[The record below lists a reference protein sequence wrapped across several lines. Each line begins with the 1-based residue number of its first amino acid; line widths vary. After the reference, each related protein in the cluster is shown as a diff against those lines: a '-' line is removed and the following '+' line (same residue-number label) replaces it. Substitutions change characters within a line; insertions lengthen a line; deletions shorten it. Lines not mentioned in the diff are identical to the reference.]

1 VILLD
6 TSVWVDHLRRSDS
19 RVVGV
24 LESGQAAAHAFV
36 IGELA
41 CGNLKSRVRVIE
53 LLQALPQAPLAM
65 DDEVLYFIE
74 RHELMGRGI
83 GYVDAHLLAA
93 ASISG
98 SSLWTRDKR
107 LREVA
112 TGLGVAYLEADRCAR
127 DKGRH
132 RPY

>member
-1 VILLD
+1 MILLD
-6 TSVWVDHLRRSDS
+6 TSVWVDHLRRGDS
-19 RVVGV
+19 LVVQA

-41 CGNLKSRVRVIE
+41 CGNLKSRVRVID
-53 LLQALPQAPLAM
+53 LLQALPQLAMAM

-74 RHELMGRGI
+74 RHKLMGRGI

-98 SSLWTRDKR
+98 SLLWTRDKR
-107 LREVA
+107 LREIA
-112 TGLGVAYLEADRCAR
+112 AELGVAYLEADQ
-127 DKGRH
+127 
-132 RPY
+132 

>member
-1 VILLD
+1 MILLD
-6 TSVWVDHLRRSDS
+6 TSVWVDHLRRGDS
-19 RVVGV
+19 LVVQV

-41 CGNLKSRVRVIE
+41 CGNLKSRVRVID
-53 LLQALPQAPLAM
+53 LLEALPQLAM
-65 DDEVLYFIE
+65 AMDEEVLFFIE

-98 SSLWTRDKR
+98 SLLWTRDKR
-107 LREVA
+107 LRGIAAE
-112 TGLGVAYLEADRCAR
+112 LGVAYLEADQ
-127 DKGRH
+127 
-132 RPY
+132 

>member
-6 TSVWVDHLRRSDS
+6 TSVWVDHLRRGDS
-19 RVVGV
+19 LVVQV
-24 LESGQAAAHAFV
+24 LEAGQAAAHAFV

-41 CGNLKSRVRVIE
+41 CGNLKSRLRVID
-53 LLQALPQAPLAM
+53 LLQALPQLAMAM

-74 RHELMGRGI
+74 RHKLMGRGI

-98 SSLWTRDKR
+98 SLLWTRDKR
-107 LREVA
+107 LREIS
-112 TGLGVAYLEADRCAR
+112 TELGVAYLEADQ
-127 DKGRH
+127 
-132 RPY
+132 

>member
-1 VILLD
+1 MILLD
-6 TSVWVDHLRRSDS
+6 TSVWVDHLRRGDS
-19 RVVGV
+19 LVVQV

-41 CGNLKSRVRVIE
+41 CGNLKSRVHVID
-53 LLQALPQAPLAM
+53 LLQALPQLAMAM

-74 RHELMGRGI
+74 RHKLMGRGI

-98 SSLWTRDKR
+98 SLLWTRDKR
-107 LREVA
+107 LREIA
-112 TGLGVAYLEADRCAR
+112 TELGVAYLEADQ
-127 DKGRH
+127 
-132 RPY
+132 

>member
-1 VILLD
+1 MILLD
-6 TSVWVDHLRRSDS
+6 TSVWVDHLRRGDS
-19 RVVGV
+19 LVVQV

-41 CGNLKSRVRVIE
+41 CGNLKSRVRVID
-53 LLQALPQAPLAM
+53 LLQALPQLTMAM

-74 RHELMGRGI
+74 RHKLMGRGI

-98 SSLWTRDKR
+98 SLLWTRDKR
-107 LREVA
+107 LREIA
-112 TGLGVAYLEADRCAR
+112 AALGVAYLETDQ
-127 DKGRH
+127 
-132 RPY
+132 

>member
-1 VILLD
+1 MILLD
-6 TSVWVDHLRRSDS
+6 TSVWVDHLRRGDS
-19 RVVGV
+19 LVVQV

-41 CGNLKSRVRVIE
+41 CGNLKSRVRVID
-53 LLQALPQAPLAM
+53 LLQALPQLAMAM

-74 RHELMGRGI
+74 RHKLMGRGI

-98 SSLWTRDKR
+98 SLLLTRDKR
-107 LREVA
+107 LREIA
-112 TGLGVAYLEADRCAR
+112 AELGVAYLEADQ
-127 DKGRH
+127 
-132 RPY
+132 

>member
-1 VILLD
+1 MILLD
-6 TSVWVDHLRRSDS
+6 TSVWVDHLRHGDS
-19 RVVGV
+19 LVVEV

-41 CGNLKSRVRVIE
+41 CGNLKSRVRVID
-53 LLQALPQAPLAM
+53 LLQALPQLAMAM

-74 RHELMGRGI
+74 RHKLMGRGI

-98 SSLWTRDKR
+98 SLLWTRDKR
-107 LREVA
+107 LREIA
-112 TGLGVAYLEADRCAR
+112 TERGVAYLEADQ
-127 DKGRH
+127 
-132 RPY
+132 